1 MEANSKWEINVRVLA
16 PVNKQPQRTEGK
28 KKRFPKLQGNISI
41 KNTQRRSRER
51 PQPEAGVEK

>member
-1 MEANSKWEINVRVLA
+1 MGNQCEGFSSSA
-16 PVNKQPQRTEGK
+16 VNKQPQRTEGE